1 MKARLLG
8 SICAG
13 LVLAFLAAGAR
24 ADSPDAWITTKA
36 KIALL
41 TADNVSVSAVNVDT
55 RDGIVTI
62 HGKVKSQAEK
72 DNAAA
77 AVKSVDGVKK
87 VDNLLQ
93 VVPDA
98 FKDKVD
104 AKDDAIKDGAQNALK
119 ADPSLKDVKV
129 AAVDNGVVLL
139 SGKTDSLDHKLRAI
153 ETVHKV
159 PGVRKV
165 AANELTTAETKR

>member
-1 MKARLLG
+1 MKARLTG

-13 LVLAFLAAGAR
+13 LALAFLAAGAR
-24 ADSPDAWITTKA
+24 AESPDAWITTKA

-55 RDGIVTI
+55 KNGVVTM

-87 VDNLLQ
+87 VENLLQ

-98 FKDKVD
+98 FKDRVD
-104 AKDDAIKDGAQNALK
+104 AKDDTIKDNAHNALK

-129 AAVDNGVVLL
+129 SAVDNGVVLL
-139 SGKTDSLDHKLRAI
+139 SGKTDSLNQKLRAI
-153 ETVHKV
+153 ETVMKV

-165 AANELTTAETKR
+165 AANEVTTDETKR